1 MTSMLSL
8 KEQIDPNSKYLKALG
23 ITTVYTVKANTSVA
37 SNLTS
42 TLFLSS
48 TTTSTYPSGTL
59 LRDMGKRITTINE
72 ANQQVA
78 KYILVQPQNG
88 ITSEGVPN
96 NYTTSSAYVQV
107 WAAASAPAALTVG
120 RV

>member
-1 MTSMLSL
+1 MTSTLSL

-23 ITTVYTVKANTSVA
+23 TTTVYTVNANTRVA

-42 TLFLSS
+42 TLFTSS
-48 TTTSTYPSGTL
+48 TTSSTYASGTL
-59 LRDMGKRITTINE
+59 LRDMGKRITTINSS
-72 ANQQVA
+72 NQQVG

-88 ITSEGVPN
+88 VTTEGVPT
-96 NYTTSSAYVQV
+96 NYATSSAYVQV
-107 WAAASAPAALTVG
+107 WAAASAPTAITVG